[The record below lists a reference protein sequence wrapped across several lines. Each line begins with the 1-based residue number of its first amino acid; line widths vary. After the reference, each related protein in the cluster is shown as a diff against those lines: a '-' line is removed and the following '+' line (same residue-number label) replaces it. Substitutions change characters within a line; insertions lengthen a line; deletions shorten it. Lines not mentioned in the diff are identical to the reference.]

1 MEISDFNVGLGATK
15 QGVDWGWLQSRV
27 RLSRLGHPAEQ
38 VQNRLT
44 EMLFGTKLS
53 QREKL
58 EYRVKLAEALDIIDD
73 LDQGVTPSQV
83 VPVGRRTTS
92 TGSISWKPSISQGEP
107 YAATPEQV
115 FHRRKLLRIHDF
127 LAREGEVCF
136 HRIAVKVSS
145 RQGERKAGFDQ
156 VFLNPE
162 GLREI
167 THPTQPAVVHLRL
180 PQRCL
185 KQVDVLRVA
194 RSGKKVQASSG

>member
-1 MEISDFNVGLGATK
+1 MEISDFNVGLGAAK

-27 RLSRLGHPAEQ
+27 RSSRQGHPAEQ

-44 EMLFGTKLS
+44 ELLFGKKLS

-58 EYRVKLAEALDIIDD
+58 EYRVQLAEALEVIDD
-73 LDQGVTPSQV
+73 LDGRVTPARV
-83 VPVGRRTTS
+83 VPVGRRVTS
-92 TGSISWKPSISQGEP
+92 TGSISWKPAISQGEP
-107 YAATPEQV
+107 FAATPEQV

-127 LAREGEVCF
+127 LSREGEVCF
-136 HRIAVKVSS
+136 HRIAVKVSC

-156 VFLNPE
+156 VFLSPE

-167 THPTQPAVVHLRL
+167 THPTQPSVISLRL

-185 KQVDVLRVA
+185 KQVDVLRA
-194 RSGKKVQASSG
+194 SRFGKKAQSSG

>member
-1 MEISDFNVGLGATK
+1 MEISDFNVGLGAAR

-27 RLSRLGHPAEQ
+27 RSSRCGHPAEQ

-44 EMLFGTKLS
+44 ELLFGTRLS

-58 EYRVKLAEALDIIDD
+58 EYRVKLAEALDVIDD
-73 LDQGVTPSQV
+73 LDQAVTPARV
-83 VPVGRRTTS
+83 VPVTRRVTS
-92 TGSISWKPSISQGEP
+92 TGSINWKPSISQGEP

-115 FHRRKLLRIHDF
+115 FHRRKLLRVHDF

-136 HRIAVKVSS
+136 HRVAVKVSC

-156 VFLNPE
+156 VFLSPE
-162 GLREI
+162 GLKEI
-167 THPTQPAVVHLRL
+167 THPTRPPVIGLRL

-185 KQVDVLRVA
+185 KQVDVLRVS
-194 RSGKKVQASSG
+194 RFGKKAL

>member
-1 MEISDFNVGLGATK
+1 VA
-15 QGVDWGWLQSRV
+15 
-27 RLSRLGHPAEQ
+27 PA
-38 VQNRLT
+38 R
-44 EMLFGTKLS
+44 
-53 QREKL
+53 
-58 EYRVKLAEALDIIDD
+58 
-73 LDQGVTPSQV
+73 VTPVSKRV
-83 VPVGRRTTS
+83 TS

-107 YAATPEQV
+107 FAATPEQV

-156 VFLNPE
+156 VFLSPE

-167 THPTQPAVVHLRL
+167 THPTQPPVISLRL

-185 KQVDVLRVA
+185 KQVDVLKVSRF
-194 RSGKKVQASSG
+194 GKKAL

>member
-1 MEISDFNVGLGATK
+1 MEISDSHVGLGAAK

-27 RLSRLGHPAEQ
+27 RSSRRGHPAEQ

-44 EMLFGTKLS
+44 ELLFGTRLS

-58 EYRVKLAEALDIIDD
+58 EYRVKLAEALDVIED
-73 LDQGVTPSQV
+73 LDGAVAPTRVTPVSKRV
-83 VPVGRRTTS
+83 TS

-107 YAATPEQV
+107 FAATPEQV

-156 VFLNPE
+156 VFLSPE

-167 THPTQPAVVHLRL
+167 THPTQPPVISLRL

-185 KQVDVLRVA
+185 KQVDVLKLSRF
-194 RSGKKVQASSG
+194 GKKAL

>member
-1 MEISDFNVGLGATK
+1 MEISDLNIGLGAAK

-27 RLSRLGHPAEQ
+27 RSSRQGHPAEQ

-44 EMLFGTKLS
+44 ELLFGKQLS

-58 EYRVKLAEALDIIDD
+58 EYRVKLAEALDVIDD
-73 LDQGVTPSQV
+73 LDKPAAPTRV
-83 VPVGRRTTS
+83 VPVSGRLTS
-92 TGSISWKPSISQGEP
+92 VGSISWKPSISAGEP

-145 RQGERKAGFDQ
+145 RQGERKLGFDQ
-156 VFLNPE
+156 VFLSPE

-167 THPTQPAVVHLRL
+167 THPTQPAVVQMRL

-185 KQVDVLRVA
+185 KQVDVLRVS
-194 RSGKKVQASSG
+194 RFGKKAV

>member
-1 MEISDFNVGLGATK
+1 MEISEFNVGLGATR

-27 RLSRLGHPAEQ
+27 RSSRRGHPAEQ
-38 VQNRLT
+38 VHNRLT
-44 EMLFGTKLS
+44 ELLFGSKLS

-58 EYRVKLAEALDIIDD
+58 EYRVKLGEVLGVIDD
-73 LDQGVTPSQV
+73 LDEAVTPARV
-83 VPVGRRTTS
+83 TPVSKRS
-92 TGSISWKPSISQGEP
+92 LSWRPSIGSGEP

-136 HRIAVKVSS
+136 HRVAVKVTC

-156 VFLNPE
+156 VLLSPE

-167 THPTQPAVVHLRL
+167 THPTLPAVVSLRL
-180 PQRCL
+180 PARCL
-185 KQVDVLRVA
+185 KQVDVVRVS
-194 RSGKKVQASSG
+194 RFGKKAL

>member
-1 MEISDFNVGLGATK
+1 MEISDFNVGLGAAK

-27 RLSRLGHPAEQ
+27 RSSRRGNPAEQ
-38 VQNRLT
+38 VHNRMT
-44 EMLFGTKLS
+44 ELLFGTKLS

-58 EYRVKLAEALDIIDD
+58 EYRVKLAEALDVIDD
-73 LDQGVTPSQV
+73 LDEAVTPARV
-83 VPVGRRTTS
+83 VPVTRRVTS
-92 TGSISWKPSISQGEP
+92 TGSVNWKPSISQGEP

-136 HRIAVKVSS
+136 HRIAVKVSC

-156 VFLNPE
+156 VFLSPE
-162 GLREI
+162 GLKEI
-167 THPTQPAVVHLRL
+167 THPTQPAVVSLRL

-185 KQVDVLRVA
+185 KQVDVVRVS
-194 RSGKKVQASSG
+194 RFGKKAL

>member
-1 MEISDFNVGLGATK
+1 MEISDSNVGLGAAK

-27 RLSRLGHPAEQ
+27 RSSRRGHPAEQ

-44 EMLFGTKLS
+44 ELLFGTRLS

-58 EYRVKLAEALDIIDD
+58 EYRVKLAEALDVIED
-73 LDQGVTPSQV
+73 LDGPVAPTRVTPVSKRV
-83 VPVGRRTTS
+83 TS

-107 YAATPEQV
+107 FAATPEQV

-156 VFLNPE
+156 VFLSPE

-167 THPTQPAVVHLRL
+167 THPTQPPVISLRL

-185 KQVDVLRVA
+185 KQVDVLKLSRF
-194 RSGKKVQASSG
+194 GKKAL